1 MGDDDAKSAA
11 AGNGKDKINNKDN
24 DKNKDRDKDSK
35 SPEVPPPPHHEDR
48 VSETTHTVTI
58 GGKRVGYTVRAGHL
72 VIKEEEGKKQA
83 SFFSVAYVRNGVR
96 DRQQRP
102 VVFSFNGGP
111 GSSSVW
117 LHLGVLGP
125 RRVQLGR
132 LGEGVPAPGRLVD
145 NEHSLLL

>member
-1 MGDDDAKSAA
+1 M
-11 AGNGKDKINNKDN
+11 NNKDN